1 MTARL
6 DLGREA
12 YLYAQ
17 DLNNKGGVTYCRV
30 SEGGAVGEQL
40 VRPDPRLPRV
50 RQWLDQILSVGRVWS
65 VGGSALMC
73 RVSFSGECVI
83 TVRPLTL
90 DVDGRVSPVLLLFNA
105 LGPSRQLGAAAL
117 AAVPT
122 LMNRQF
128 DSASL
133 AAIAQL
139 KRLLGLPRWF
149 LFLHIVFRSK
159 KALND

>member
-1 MTARL
+1 MTAKL
-6 DLGREA
+6 DLEREA

-17 DLNNKGGVTYCRV
+17 DLNNEGGVAYCRV
-30 SEGGAVGEQL
+30 SEGGAVGEHL
-40 VRPDPRLPRV
+40 IRPDPRLPRV
-50 RQWLDQILSVGRVWS
+50 RQLLDEILGVGRVWA
-65 VGGSALMC
+65 VGGPALMC
-73 RVSFSGECVI
+73 RVSLSGECVI
-83 TVRPLTL
+83 TARPLTL

-122 LMNRQF
+122 LMNRQL
-128 DSASL
+128 DPPSL
-133 AAIAQL
+133 EGITQL
-139 KRLLGLPRWF
+139 KRLLGLPRWV